1 MALPGEPRALTL
13 LHVLNDIHV
22 DEAVRALRPDF
33 AVLLVE
39 AVGFVNGPSDDRSRK
54 WLAEASAQAAP
65 LDHEKIEAWR
75 EAYRAFGAKPQRTR
89 PSVDA
94 LIRRMP
100 LPEIN
105 LVVDAYNSISVRHT
119 LPIGGEDLRRYEGP
133 ARLVRATGDEK
144 ADEVLGDPAPGE
156 VVWRDDA
163 GVTCRRWNW
172 RQGVRTRI
180 TEDTVDAIFI
190 LERLAPMTMEEL
202 ATAGA
207 ELVTLLQVI
216 SPEVRTSTRTI
227 G

>member
-1 MALPGEPRALTL
+1 M
-13 LHVLNDIHV
+13 LNDIHI

-54 WLAEASAQAAP
+54 WLAEASAEAAP
-65 LDHEKIEAWR
+65 LDHPKIEAWR

-133 ARLVRATGDEK
+133 ARLVRAAGDEK

-202 ATAGA
+202 ASAGA